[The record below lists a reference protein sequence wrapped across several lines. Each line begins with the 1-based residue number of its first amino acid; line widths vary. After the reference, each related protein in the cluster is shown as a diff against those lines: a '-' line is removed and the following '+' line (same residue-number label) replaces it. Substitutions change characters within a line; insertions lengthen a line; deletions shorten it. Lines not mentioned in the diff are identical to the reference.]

1 MKLSVNLNKVAL
13 LRNSRGGGVPDINY
27 FANYVLDQD
36 CIGITVHP
44 RPDARHID
52 YDDIA
57 LLIETIYNI
66 NTTTEYKVS
75 LKDQLRDLQKELVSI
90 KKEQKDYMT
99 EILGEIEENSQKTY
113 D

>member
-1 MKLSVNLNKVAL
+1 MNDEFSQIIKNQKVE
-13 LRNSRGGGVPDINY
+13 I
-27 FANYVLDQD
+27 
-36 CIGITVHP
+36 
-44 RPDARHID
+44 

-75 LKDQLRDLQKELVSI
+75 LKDQLRDLQKELISI

-99 EILGEIEENSQKTY
+99 EILGEIEENTQKTY

>member
-1 MKLSVNLNKVAL
+1 MNDEFNQIIKNQKVE
-13 LRNSRGGGVPDINY
+13 I
-27 FANYVLDQD
+27 
-36 CIGITVHP
+36 
-44 RPDARHID
+44 

-75 LKDQLRDLQKELVSI
+75 LKDQLRGLEKELIAI

>member
-1 MKLSVNLNKVAL
+1 MNDEFSQIIKNQKVE
-13 LRNSRGGGVPDINY
+13 I
-27 FANYVLDQD
+27 
-36 CIGITVHP
+36 
-44 RPDARHID
+44 

-57 LLIETIYNI
+57 LLIETIYNV
-66 NTTTEYKVS
+66 NTTTEYKVI
-75 LKDQLRDLQKELVSI
+75 LKSELRDLQKELISI